1 VSSRYIFKPIFHSFW
16 LTHTLVNLPLQGPL
30 RVYLCLACPLPSIA
44 IGLPCTTT
52 LVHHHLSYSPACNSV
67 TMHHLV
73 LYRTT
78 LHLYITIPHLVVTE
92 PITFHSLNTSNPTY
106 LNIPG
111 YRSTPLLIH
120 STPYLSLYYSFS
132 LSPALDSV
140 NMYSPPSSL
149 SMTRSA
155 NTCLQDGRST
165 PTHTPLGNIQVYG
178 LVRSSY

>member
-1 VSSRYIFKPIFHSFW
+1 MHNHTRY
-16 LTHTLVNLPLQGPL
+16 Q
-30 RVYLCLACPLPSIA
+30 
-44 IGLPCTTT
+44 
-52 LVHHHLSYSPACNSV
+52 HLSHSPTCNSV

-78 LHLYITIPHLVVTE
+78 PLHQYIAIHHLVVTE
-92 PITFHSLNTSNPTY
+92 PITFHSLNTFDPTY

-111 YRSTPLLIH
+111 YRSTSLLIH
-120 STPYLSLYYSFS
+120 STPYLSLYYSLP

-155 NTCLQDGRST
+155 NTCLQDGRSHPRVHPSAT
-165 PTHTPLGNIQVYG
+165 YSLRISPL
-178 LVRSSY
+178 